1 MRRYRDET
9 TQVHPAPA
17 ELPAS
22 FFEQLAGLVV
32 DLSEDEEDV
41 ADQAERPPKA
51 RGQATAAARPAAG
64 RGKRKG
70 RAGQSRQRR
79 SYATLIVRR
88 DREEDWCRFG

>member
-32 DLSEDEEDV
+32 DLSE
-41 ADQAERPPKA
+41 
-51 RGQATAAARPAAG
+51 PAAG

-79 SYATLIVRR
+79 SYATLIVRQ